1 MDPASS
7 TSPASPRPTSGT
19 IRLSRADF
27 APKPTVLPVRRH
39 LKRTRA
45 MHRGGLL
52 LLLALLGTFFSPV
65 APVSAHASVSSTNPA
80 DGSVLQ
86 ELPEFIEIVFNEKVT
101 VAEGSTR
108 LIDAGGAVTEL
119 AERSNEPAG
128 GGLRVRWDLPERTG
142 TGWYAVS
149 WRAVSE
155 DGHGING
162 SFTFFYGDPADA
174 GGAVRAEKVD
184 DPTAK
189 FITLSHLLR
198 GGTYLS
204 VLLAVGLLA
213 ALWALSGPLAVGAD
227 PQLGALLRRGST
239 VFAIL
244 GLVLTPLTLLNNA
257 LLLNGGSWDS
267 IGIIVQIVLQ
277 SSSGAALLVRMS
289 ALFGLCTAVLLLA
302 EKGTRVVGALIGAI
316 AAAGVAFSFAMGG
329 HVAVV
334 PWKIAGSIGEVLHL
348 LAASVW
354 LGGIPGVAW
363 VVLRRSRLA
372 DDVIAE
378 IVERFSKLATV
389 SVVSVFVGGTILA
402 SAMFTSPTE
411 LFTDR
416 YGLTL
421 LAKFLLVAIV
431 GGIGA
436 YNHFALV
443 PALRRSVRTADSDAT
458 GTSETTAGAADT
470 PDGTVGP
477 VDTGTVRTHLKRSLL
492 AETGMLAA
500 IIVATAALTSGAA
513 PAAGGNHFAGGG
525 HSHLGGGEGDLGLSL
540 ALDDFEPTV
549 VRAPFGPGEA
559 VLEILP
565 ARAGAE
571 NRFLFTA
578 FDANGESRRLSAVT
592 GAFSL
597 ARIEIGPL
605 QREFSPQPDGSWLL
619 STRDLGVE
627 GTWKLDLLVTFDDG
641 SVDAVTLDAIIEP
654 AVRSVP

>member
-1 MDPASS
+1 MREPLRHARGARRALLPA
-7 TSPASPRPTSGT
+7 
-19 IRLSRADF
+19 
-27 APKPTVLPVRRH
+27 
-39 LKRTRA
+39 
-45 MHRGGLL
+45 L
-52 LLLALLGTFFSPV
+52 LLLALLGALF
-65 APVSAHASVSSTNPA
+65 APAGTANAHASVSSTNPA
-80 DGSVLQ
+80 DGSVLE

-108 LIDAGGAVTEL
+108 LIDATGAVTDL
-119 AERSNEPAG
+119 PERSNEPAG
-128 GGLRVRWDLPERTG
+128 NGARVRWDLPERVS

-162 SFTFFYGDPADA
+162 SFTFFYGDPQDA
-174 GGAVRAEKVD
+174 GSSVRAEKVD

-198 GGTYLS
+198 GGTYFS

-213 ALWALSGPLAVGAD
+213 ALWALNGPLTAGAD
-227 PQLGALLRRGST
+227 PQLPALLRRGST

-277 SSSGAALLVRMS
+277 SSAGAALLVRMS

-302 EKGTRVVGALIGAI
+302 EKGTRIVGAAIGAL
-316 AAAGVAFSFAMGG
+316 AAAGLTLSFAMGG

-334 PWKIAGSIGEVLHL
+334 PWKVAGSVGEVLHL
-348 LAASVW
+348 LAAGIW
-354 LGGIPGVAW
+354 LGGIPGIAW
-363 VVLRRSRLA
+363 ILTRRDGLSDGVVG
-372 DDVIAE
+372 E

-389 SVVSVFVGGTILA
+389 SVVSVFVGGSILA

-411 LFTDR
+411 LFTER

-421 LAKFLLVAIV
+421 LVKFLLVAV
-431 GGIGA
+431 VAGIGA
-436 YNHFALV
+436 YNHFVLV
-443 PALRRSVRTADSDAT
+443 PALRGTRTSAVPAELRSTDKES
-458 GTSETTAGAADT
+458 
-470 PDGTVGP
+470 
-477 VDTGTVRTHLKRSLL
+477 VDTGGASGAGSDVESDEGRRTSARTHLKRSLL
-492 AETGMLAA
+492 AEAGMLVA
-500 IIVATAALTSGAA
+500 IVVATAALTAEAA

-540 ALDDFEPTV
+540 TLDDFQPTV
-549 VRAPFGPGEA
+549 VRAPLGGGEA

-565 ARAGAE
+565 ARVGAE
-571 NRFLFTA
+571 NRFVFTA
-578 FDANGESRRLSAVT
+578 FDENGEARALAALT
-592 GAFSL
+592 GSFSL
-597 ARIEIGPL
+597 KRIEIGPL
-605 QREFSPQPDGSWLL
+605 ERGFTPEPNGSWLL

-627 GTWKLDLLVTFDDG
+627 GTWNLELLVTFADG
-641 SVDAVTLDAIIEP
+641 SVDIVTLDAVIEP
-654 AVRSVP
+654 GRVNAP

>member
-1 MDPASS
+1 MTRNPASAAVDAVRS
-7 TSPASPRPTSGT
+7 RSHPP
-19 IRLSRADF
+19 SRADYRVG
-27 APKPTVLPVRRH
+27 ATVSPVRNPLQRRRSGRRAILPV
-39 LKRTRA
+39 
-45 MHRGGLL
+45 L
-52 LLLALLGTFFSPV
+52 LLLALLGTVFAPA

-80 DGSVLQ
+80 DGSVLE

-101 VAEGSTR
+101 IAEGSTR
-108 LIDAGGAVTEL
+108 LIDATGAVTDL
-119 AERSNEPAG
+119 VERSNEPAG
-128 GGLRVRWDLPERTG
+128 AGARIRWDLPERAG

-155 DGHGING
+155 DGHGISG
-162 SFTFFYGDPADA
+162 SFTFFYGDPEDA
-174 GGAVRAEKVD
+174 GSAARAEKVD

-189 FITLSHLLR
+189 FITISHLLR

-213 ALWALSGPLAVGAD
+213 ALWALSGPLTGAAD
-227 PQLGALLRRGST
+227 PQLPALLRRGST
-239 VFAIL
+239 VFAII

-277 SSSGAALLVRMS
+277 SSTGAALLVRMS

-302 EKGTRVVGALIGAI
+302 EKGTRIAGAAIGAI
-316 AAAGVAFSFAMGG
+316 AAGGLALSFAMGG

-334 PWKIAGSIGEVLHL
+334 PWKVAGSIGEVLHL
-348 LAASVW
+348 FAASVW

-363 VVLRRSRLA
+363 ILVRRAHLA
-372 DDVIAE
+372 DDVVGE

-389 SVVSVFVGGTILA
+389 SVIAVFVGGSILA
-402 SAMFTSPTE
+402 SAMFTSPAE
-411 LFTDR
+411 LFTER

-421 LAKFLLVAIV
+421 LVKFLLVAVV

-436 YNHFALV
+436 YNHFVLV
-443 PALRRSVRTADSDAT
+443 PALRGAAGNDDTETRDPVDEHGD
-458 GTSETTAGAADT
+458 TTAVVEGTLERGA
-470 PDGTVGP
+470 
-477 VDTGTVRTHLKRSLL
+477 VRTHLKHSLL
-492 AETGMLAA
+492 AEAGMLVA
-500 IIVATAALTSGAA
+500 IIVATAALTAEAA

-540 ALDDFEPTV
+540 TLDDFEPTV
-549 VRAPFGPGEA
+549 VRAPLATGEA

-578 FDANGESRRLSAVT
+578 FDANGDTRALNALT
-592 GAFSL
+592 GSFSL
-597 ARIEIGPL
+597 KRIEIGPL
-605 QREFSPQPDGSWLL
+605 ERDFTVQPGGSWLL
-619 STRDLGVE
+619 TTRDLGVE
-627 GTWKLDLLVTFDDG
+627 GTWTLELLVTFADG
-641 SVDAVTLDAIIEP
+641 SVDTVTLDAVIEP
-654 AVRSVP
+654 GIRSAR

>member
-1 MDPASS
+1 MSHGP
-7 TSPASPRPTSGT
+7 
-19 IRLSRADF
+19 SRADS
-27 APKPTVLPVRRH
+27 AARATVATVSNPFRQARGIRRALLPF
-39 LKRTRA
+39 
-45 MHRGGLL
+45 L
-52 LLLALLGTFFSPV
+52 LLLAVVGTVFAPV
-65 APVSAHASVSSTNPA
+65 TPVSAHASVSSTNPA
-80 DGSVLQ
+80 DGSVL
-86 ELPEFIEIVFNEKVT
+86 EDLPEFIEIVFNEKVT

-108 LIDAGGAVTEL
+108 LIDATGAVIDL
-119 AERSNEPAG
+119 VKRSNEPAG
-128 GGLRVRWDLPERTG
+128 AGARIRWDLPERAG

-162 SFTFFYGDPADA
+162 SFTFFYGNPEDA
-174 GGAVRAEKVD
+174 GSAVRAEKVD

-213 ALWALSGPLAVGAD
+213 ALWALSGPLTAGSD
-227 PQLGALLRRGST
+227 PQLPALLRRGST

-277 SSSGAALLVRMS
+277 SSAGAALLVRMS

-302 EKGTRVVGALIGAI
+302 EKGTRIIGAVIGALAAIGLTL
-316 AAAGVAFSFAMGG
+316 SFAMGG

-334 PWKIAGSIGEVLHL
+334 PWRLVGSIGEVLHL

-354 LGGIPGVAW
+354 LGGIPGIAW
-363 VVLRRSRLA
+363 ILARRRGLSDGVV
-372 DDVIAE
+372 AE

-389 SVVSVFVGGTILA
+389 SVVAVFVGGSILA

-411 LFTDR
+411 LFTER

-421 LAKFLLVAIV
+421 LVKFLLVAV
-431 GGIGA
+431 VAGIGA
-436 YNHFALV
+436 YNHFVLV
-443 PALRRSVRTADSDAT
+443 PSLRAV
-458 GTSETTAGAADT
+458 AGAASEETEQSATSPAAAPATEGDT
-470 PDGTVGP
+470 TEAVPTS
-477 VDTGTVRTHLKRSLL
+477 TGTPRRHLKRSLL
-492 AETGMLAA
+492 AEAGMLML
-500 IIVATAALTSGAA
+500 IIVTTAALTAEAA

-525 HSHLGGGEGDLGLSL
+525 HSHLGGGEGDLGLSF

-549 VRAPFGPGEA
+549 ARAPLGAGEA

-578 FDANGESRRLSAVT
+578 FDENGESRPLDALT
-592 GAFSL
+592 GSFSL

-605 QREFSPQPDGSWLL
+605 EREFTRQPDGSWLL
-619 STRDLGVE
+619 TTRDLGVE
-627 GTWKLDLLVTFDDG
+627 GTWKLELLVTFVDG
-641 SVDAVTLDAIIEP
+641 SVDIVTLDAIIEP
-654 AVRSVP
+654 GIRSAP